1 MFMNIDVFGDVKNP
15 DRYKLN
21 PGMTY
26 FDLLE
31 KSGGLSKGRTPK
43 FVQVGGPLGRVLP
56 LRKMER
62 EVVLGKEKHPL
73 VMFMSDQSCPV
84 NFTRFLVRYVKREM
98 GLKPPVILK
107 LEELFEKFTSKELVR
122 DYMTEDFFK
131 HLEELKDHQEK
142 PLKKLGVLIE
152 DLYNLFKDEFEEHIR
167 DGFCRNLICRKTFDA
182 RCVSTCPAH
191 VNVPG
196 YIHLIRS
203 NRELEAYQLMRREN
217 PLPFIC
223 GVICAR
229 PCETKCMRG
238 ELDSP
243 VAIRGIKRYLADKY
257 NDAVVEDRLN
267 SKGKRVAV
275 IGAGPAGLTA
285 AYYLGKTGYDVDL
298 YEKND
303 RPGGYLATGIPEYR
317 LPQET
322 IDREVRHLVDVGV
335 NITYNFQVTRE
346 KYHELSDKYDG
357 IVLNTGT
364 VKGNKIGP
372 DAVNVFSSVDILK
385 DVKYLKK
392 KLSLGRVVVIG
403 GGDVA
408 LDAARTSRRFGSEVE
423 VITLERNSHEMPA
436 SKEEIQGGME
446 EGVVLRNGWRSR
458 EFIKERNRVVKIV
471 FEKVSRVFDKYGN
484 FSIEVTN
491 ETMEVECDT
500 LIFAIGQSPDSA
512 YLEGIETD
520 RRGFVVAGADLA
532 TTDPKVFVCGDAY
545 KPGIAVKAVA
555 EGKKAA
561 ESLDRYLGGE
571 GLYKG
576 MEIDLGDEKP
586 LNWDIWK
593 IPREEEEELSVQE
606 RKDKFKLIS
615 KTMERESVLRESN
628 RCMRCDINTK
638 ESDIC

>member
-1 MFMNIDVFGDVKNP
+1 MNINVFGDVKNP
-15 DRYKLN
+15 DSYKLN
-21 PGMTY
+21 PGTTY

-31 KSGGLSKGRTPK
+31 VSGGVSRGRTPK

-56 LRKMER
+56 LEGMVE
-62 EVVLGKEKHPL
+62 EVSLAGEKHSL
-73 VMFMSDQSCPV
+73 LMFMSDRSCPV

-107 LEELFEKFTSKELVR
+107 LEELFEKFTSKEVVR
-122 DYMTEDFFK
+122 DYMVEDFFK
-131 HLEELKDHQEK
+131 YLEELRGHQEK

-152 DLYNLFKDEFEEHIR
+152 ELYKLFKDEFEEHIR
-167 DGFCRNLICRKTFDA
+167 EGFCRNLICRRTFDA
-182 RCVSTCPAH
+182 RCMSTCPAH
-191 VNVPG
+191 VNIPG
-196 YIHLIRS
+196 YIHLIRN

-223 GVICAR
+223 GLICAR
-229 PCETKCMRG
+229 PCETMCMRG

-257 NDAVVEDRLN
+257 NDVVVEDRLD

-285 AYYLGKTGYDVDL
+285 SYYLGKTGYDVDL

-303 RPGGYLATGIPEYR
+303 LPGGYLATGIPEYR
-317 LPQET
+317 LPQEV
-322 IDREVRHLVDVGV
+322 IDREVRHLTDVGV

-346 KYHELSDKYDG
+346 KYLELSDKYDG
-357 IVLNTGT
+357 IVVNTGT
-364 VKGNKIGP
+364 VVGNKIGP
-372 DAVNVFSSVDILK
+372 DAVNVFTSVEILR

-408 LDAARTSRRFGSEVE
+408 LDAARTSRRLGSEVE
-423 VITLERNSHEMPA
+423 VITLERNCHEMPA
-436 SKEEIQGGME
+436 SKEEVQGGVE
-446 EGVVLRNGWRSR
+446 EGVVLRNGWRSK
-458 EFIKERNRVVKIV
+458 EFIREGDRVSKIV
-471 FEKVSRVFDKYGN
+471 FEKVSQVFDRFGK
-484 FSIEVTN
+484 FSIEVTD

-576 MEIDLGDEKP
+576 KEIDLGDEKP

-606 RKDKFKLIS
+606 RRDKFKLIT
-615 KTMERESVLRESN
+615 KTMERESVLRECD

>member
-1 MFMNIDVFGDVKNP
+1 MNINVFGDVKNP

-21 PGMTY
+21 SGMTY

-31 KSGGLSKGRTPK
+31 KAGGLSKGKTPK
-43 FVQVGGPLGRVLP
+43 LVQVGGPLGRVLP
-56 LRKMER
+56 LTKMER
-62 EVVLGKEKHPL
+62 EAVLEKGMHPL
-73 VMFMSDQSCPV
+73 VMFISDQACPV

-107 LEELFEKFTSKELVR
+107 LEELLEKFTSKEVVR
-122 DYMTEDFFK
+122 DYMVEDFFK
-131 HLEELKDHQEK
+131 YLEELKGHQEK
-142 PLKKLGVLIE
+142 SLKKLGVLIE
-152 DLYNLFKDEFEEHIR
+152 DLYNLFSDEFEEHIR
-167 DGFCRNLICRKTFDA
+167 DGICRNLICRKTFDA
-182 RCVSTCPAH
+182 RCISTCPAH

-223 GVICAR
+223 GVVCAR
-229 PCETKCMRG
+229 PCETRCMRG

-257 NDAVVEDRLN
+257 NDAVIEDRLD
-267 SKGKRVAV
+267 SKNKRIAV

-322 IDREVRHLVDVGV
+322 IDREVRHLMDVGV
-335 NITYNFQVTRE
+335 NITYNFQVTKE
-346 KYHELSDKYDG
+346 KYQELSDKYDG

-372 DAVNVFSSVDILK
+372 DAANVFSSVDILR

-392 KLSLGRVVVIG
+392 KLSLGKVVVIG

-408 LDAARTSRRFGSEVE
+408 LDAARTSKRLGSEVE
-423 VITLERNSHEMPA
+423 VITLERNLGEMPA
-436 SKEEIQGGME
+436 SKEEIHGGLE
-446 EGVVLRNGWRSR
+446 EGIILKNGWRSK
-458 EFIKERNRVVKIV
+458 EFIKEGDRVTKIT
-471 FEKVSRVFDKYGN
+471 FEKVSQVFDKYGK
-484 FSIEVTN
+484 FSIEITD
-491 ETMEVECDT
+491 ETMEVACDT

-512 YLEGIETD
+512 YLENIETD

-561 ESLDRYLGGE
+561 ESLDRYLGGD

-586 LNWDIWK
+586 LNWNIWS
-593 IPREEEEELSVQE
+593 ISREEEKELSVQE
-606 RKDKFKLIS
+606 RKDKFRLIS
-615 KTMERESVLRESN
+615 KTMERESVLRECD

-638 ESDIC
+638 ESDIG

>member
-1 MFMNIDVFGDVKNP
+1 MNIDIFGDVKNP
-15 DRYKLN
+15 GSYKLN
-21 PGMTY
+21 PGATY

-31 KSGGLSKGRTPK
+31 RSGGLSRGRTPK
-43 FVQVGGPLGRVLP
+43 FVQVGGPLGRILP
-56 LRKMER
+56 LEWLEGEVSVEGER
-62 EVVLGKEKHPL
+62 HLL
-73 VMFMSDQSCPV
+73 LMFMSDQSCPV

-98 GLKPPVILK
+98 GLKPSVILK
-107 LEELFEKFTSKELVR
+107 LEKLFERFTSKEFVR
-122 DYMTEDFFK
+122 DYMVEDFFK
-131 HLEELKDHQEK
+131 HLEELRGHQEK

-152 DLYNLFKDEFEEHIR
+152 ELYSLFKDEFEEHIR
-167 DGFCRNLICRKTFDA
+167 EGVCRNLVCRRTFDA
-182 RCVSTCPAH
+182 RCISTCPAH

-203 NRELEAYQLMRREN
+203 NREMEAYQLMRREN

-229 PCETKCMRG
+229 PCETRCMRG
-238 ELDSP
+238 ELDSS

-257 NDAVVEDRLN
+257 NDVVVEDRLEA
-267 SKGKRVAV
+267 KGKRVAV

-317 LPQET
+317 LPQEV
-322 IDREVRHLVDVGV
+322 IDREVRHLADVGV

-346 KYHELSDKYDG
+346 RYLELSEKYDG

-364 VKGNKIGP
+364 VVGNKIGP
-372 DAVNVFSSVDILK
+372 DASNVFSSVEILR

-408 LDAARTSRRFGSEVE
+408 LDAARTSRRLGSEVE
-423 VITLERNSHEMPA
+423 VITLERSFTEMPA
-436 SKEEIQGGME
+436 SAEEIQGGVE
-446 EGVVLRNGWRSR
+446 EGVVLRNGWRSKK
-458 EFIKERNRVVKIV
+458 FIKEGDRVSKIV
-471 FEKVSRVFDKYGN
+471 FEKVSQVFDRLGR
-484 FSIEVTN
+484 FSIEVTD

-500 LIFAIGQSPDSA
+500 LIFAIGQSPDSG

-520 RRGFVVAGADLA
+520 RRGFVVAGIDLA

-561 ESLDRYLGGE
+561 ESLDRYLEGE
-571 GLYKG
+571 GIYKG
-576 MEIDLGDEKP
+576 GEIDLGDEKP

-593 IPREEEEELSVQE
+593 MPREEEEELSVQE
-606 RKDKFKLIS
+606 RRDKFKLIS
-615 KTMERESVLRESN
+615 KTMERESVLRECD